1 MTLHFQVSH
10 DIALGVS
17 SPIGSRQPSSR
28 LGSSR
33 GGQLSVPGSA
43 VSGKLPSRDLKSSG
57 GNLLEEDEESFNDY
71 KPTPI
76 TKIDTSYND
85 PLGPAPERPRTS
97 AGNRGAAINDDEF
110 ADEEIGDDLLPE

>member
-1 MTLHFQVSH
+1 MYADIKDGKGREVFSLGRNPLCTPH
-10 DIALGVS
+10 DT
-17 SPIGSRQPSSR
+17 
-28 LGSSR
+28 
-33 GGQLSVPGSA
+33 
-43 VSGKLPSRDLKSSG
+43 
-57 GNLLEEDEESFNDY
+57 SFNDY

-97 AGNRGAAINDDEF
+97 AGNRGGAINDDEF

>member
-1 MTLHFQVSH
+1 M
-10 DIALGVS
+10 AAGVS
-17 SPIGSRQPSSR
+17 SPVGSRQPSSR

-33 GGQLSVPGSA
+33 GGQMSVPGSA
-43 VSGKLPSRDLKSSG
+43 VSGKFGSRDLRSSV
-57 GNLLEEDEESFNDY
+57 GNLLEEDEDSVNEY

-85 PLGPAPERPRTS
+85 PLGPAPERPRTN
-97 AGNRGAAINDDEF
+97 AGNRGQGIIHDDEF

>member
-1 MTLHFQVSH
+1 M
-10 DIALGVS
+10 ALGIS
-17 SPIGSRQPSSR
+17 SPIGSRQASSR
-28 LGSSR
+28 SR

-57 GNLLEEDEESFNDY
+57 GNLLEEDEDSVNEF

-97 AGNRGAAINDDEF
+97 AGNRGGAINDDEF

>member
-1 MTLHFQVSH
+1 M
-10 DIALGVS
+10 
-17 SPIGSRQPSSR
+17 GSRQASSR

-33 GGQLSVPGSA
+33 MGQSSVPGSA
-43 VSGKLPSRDLKSSG
+43 ISGKLQSRDLRSSSG
-57 GNLLEEDEESFNDY
+57 HLIEEDEDGGGEY

-76 TKIDTSYND
+76 REIDTSYSD

-97 AGNRGAAINDDEF
+97 AGNRGNLGNDDEF

>member
-1 MTLHFQVSH
+1 MP
-10 DIALGVS
+10 LGLS
-17 SPIGSRQPSSR
+17 SPIGSRQTSSR

-33 GGQLSVPGSA
+33 GGQLSVPSSA
-43 VSGKLPSRDLKSSG
+43 IGGKLPARDLKSAG
-57 GNLLEEDEESFNDY
+57 GNLLEEEEESGKEF

-76 TKIDTSYND
+76 REIDTSYSD

-97 AGNRGAAINDDEF
+97 AGNRGGFGNDDDF